1 MAETLLQFQTPVAAP
16 DGTLYVARAAGAVFD
31 GPSWQGWIEFIPAAG
46 GPPLRTSRE
55 TTQPNRVDLEYWATG
70 LTPVYLEG
78 ALARAIE
85 ASSKGPAR
93 ALDTDVPASAI
104 FDGPAELRHRHSTAH
119 EPGTAVL
126 DPFSVYR
133 KGEALLRSQLLALSP
148 WHLANIV
155 LEYELAVVDR
165 EWLEAQSSAS
175 LAEIIV
181 REVRARAGEQTL
193 P

>member
-1 MAETLLQFQTPVAAP
+1 MAETLLQFQTPVTAP
-16 DGTLYVARAAGAVFD
+16 DGTVYVARAAGAQFD
-31 GPSWQGWIEFIPAAG
+31 GPSWQGWIEFVPAAG
-46 GPPLRTSRE
+46 GPALRTSRE

-78 ALARAIE
+78 ALARAI
-85 ASSKGPAR
+85 ASLKGPAR
-93 ALDTDVPASAI
+93 PPATDVPVSAI
-104 FDGPAELRHRHSTAH
+104 FDGPAEPRHRHSTAP

-126 DPFSVYR
+126 NPFSVYR

-155 LEYELAVVDR
+155 LEYELASVDR
-165 EWLEAQSSAS
+165 EWLETQSSAS

-181 REVRARAGEQTL
+181 REVRVRAGEQTL

>member
-1 MAETLLQFQTPVAAP
+1 MAATLLQFQGPVAAP
-16 DGTLYVARAAGAVFD
+16 NGTLYVARAAGAEFD
-31 GPSWQGWIEFIPAAG
+31 GPSWQGWIEFIPTSG
-46 GPPLRTSRE
+46 GPALRTSRE

-85 ASSKGPAR
+85 ASVKRPAR
-93 ALDTDVPASAI
+93 PLDADVAVGAI
-104 FDGPAELRHRHSTAH
+104 FDGPAEPRHRHSTVH
-119 EPGTAVL
+119 EPGAVL

-155 LEYELAVVDR
+155 LEYELAFVDR
-165 EWLEAQSSAS
+165 EWLETQSSAS

-181 REVRARAGEQTL
+181 REVRARAGEQTRA
-193 P
+193 